1 MNKTIKL
8 KFVFKKKHTF
18 AVSTHII
25 FYFKINLIFVET
37 FLEKT
42 YILQKKNEWKK
53 KKKMI
58 F

>member
-18 AVSTHII
+18 AVSAHII

-42 YILQKKNEWKK
+42 YILQKKNE
-53 KKKMI
+53 
-58 F
+58 